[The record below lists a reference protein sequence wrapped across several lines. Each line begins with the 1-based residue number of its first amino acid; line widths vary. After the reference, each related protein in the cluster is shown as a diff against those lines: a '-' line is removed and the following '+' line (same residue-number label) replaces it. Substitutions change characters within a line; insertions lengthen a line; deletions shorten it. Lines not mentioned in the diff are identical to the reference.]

1 MLVIKPDIY
10 SVKFRVRFALFIM
23 DILSEL
29 LAVSICTELSMAL
42 MPGGLERPIN
52 FISAIKCYYHSKQ
65 TAY

>member
-1 MLVIKPDIY
+1 
-10 SVKFRVRFALFIM
+10 M